1 MGRMGSLLCYI
12 LLRTSDKMPSFFC
25 MDFSIFSVG
34 GLAFLFKILYNLKC
48 NTMLRRITMQI
59 FLINAIN
66 GGVVHGTENGKK
78 TGCGINLTK
87 PDNIGKFVS
96 GAPMQ
101 DIVDIT
107 CEKCKM
113 VLAKKLI
120 KESNKELARQ
130 LKEEKKMQKHGGMGA
145 APMGPISSAPTPPPA
160 PARTSVAPPPPA
172 PVPPRAPAAPEKEV
186 QPVFTAYEP
195 PVKQKAAPAPEPVQ
209 PAPKAA
215 PVQDDFLSQFA
226 IPSPGAAQEPP
237 KPAFV
242 APEPAPESV
251 QPAPKAAPV
260 QDDFL
265 SQFAIPS
272 PGAAQEPPKPAFVA
286 PEPAPEPIQPAPKA
300 APVQDDFL
308 SQFAIPSPGAAQE
321 PPKPAFV
328 APEPAPEPIQPAPK
342 AAPIEDID
350 SILSQLSAPAAEPKP
365 AAEAPK
371 AAPMEDIDSILSQ
384 LSAPAAEPEPVKPE
398 VIQPEPVHPGS
409 ISITTGASD
418 IVAVTEQQMQS
429 WDDVANS
436 LFSNSQPS
444 KGYTA
449 SFDEE
454 PAPIPV
460 EPVAV
465 APSPAPVPVQPV
477 MPESAP
483 IPGEPVAVAPSPAP
497 VQVQPVMPE
506 SAPIPVEPVAVTPS
520 PAPVPVQPVMPEPT
534 PIPVEPVAVAPSPA
548 PVPVQPVMPEPASIP
563 VEPVA
568 VAPSPAPVPVQPV
581 MPKPAPEEAIA
592 PPPAQVVDNIDDV
605 LASMQQKFAATA
617 PVQADA
623 PTPAQPTAPVKPNP
637 IFVGYSAQGQP
648 VYQEF
653 DNYGQPIPI
662 TQPVYS
668 LPPVQQTP
676 HSSYGTNGGNVFQQA
691 ISNQNANKRSVF
703 DMENGNATPPV
714 ISSVEDML
722 SAMGETVTKK
732 KQDDDKVA
740 INFVEY
746 KAPPKQKPAPKATPK
761 LAEPPKPTAPMTK
774 AEAKRQKKLDKI
786 NAEFEKQL
794 KARGFDTTEGNRMK
808 RG

>member
-1 MGRMGSLLCYI
+1 
-12 LLRTSDKMPSFFC
+12 
-25 MDFSIFSVG
+25 
-34 GLAFLFKILYNLKC
+34 
-48 NTMLRRITMQI
+48 MQI

-120 KESNKELARQ
+120 KESNKEFERQ

-160 PARTSVAPPPPA
+160 PARTSVASPPPA

-186 QPVFTAYEP
+186 QPVFTAYKP

-242 APEPAPESV
+242 APEPAPEPV

-272 PGAAQEPPKPAFVA
+272 PGAAAGASK
-286 PEPAPEPIQPAPKA
+286 PEPT
-300 APVQDDFL
+300 
-308 SQFAIPSPGAAQE
+308 
-321 PPKPAFV
+321 
-328 APEPAPEPIQPAPK
+328 
-342 AAPIEDID
+342 
-350 SILSQLSAPAAEPKP
+350 
-365 AAEAPK
+365 AEAPK

-384 LSAPAAEPEPVKPE
+384 LSAPAAEPEPAAEAPKAAPMEDIDSILSQLSASAAEPEPIKPE
-398 VIQPEPVHPGS
+398 VIQPEPVHPGSKPGS

-436 LFSNSQPS
+436 LFSNSQLS

-454 PAPIPV
+454 SAPIPV
-460 EPVAV
+460 EPVTV

-483 IPGEPVAVAPSPAP
+483 IPVEPVAVAP
-497 VQVQPVMPE
+497 
-506 SAPIPVEPVAVTPS
+506 T
-520 PAPVPVQPVMPEPT
+520 PAPVPVQPVMPE
-534 PIPVEPVAVAPSPA
+534 
-548 PVPVQPVMPEPASIP
+548 
-563 VEPVA
+563 
-568 VAPSPAPVPVQPV
+568 
-581 MPKPAPEEAIA
+581 PAPEEAIA

-676 HSSYGTNGGNVFQQA
+676 PPSYGANGGNVFQQA
-691 ISNQNANKRSVF
+691 ISNQNANKRSAF

-761 LAEPPKPTAPMTK
+761 PAELPKPAAPMTK

>member
-1 MGRMGSLLCYI
+1 
-12 LLRTSDKMPSFFC
+12 
-25 MDFSIFSVG
+25 
-34 GLAFLFKILYNLKC
+34 
-48 NTMLRRITMQI
+48 MQI
-59 FLINAIN
+59 FLINAVN

-195 PVKQKAAPAPEPVQ
+195 PVKQKAAPAPEPV
-209 PAPKAA
+209 
-215 PVQDDFLSQFA
+215 
-226 IPSPGAAQEPP
+226 
-237 KPAFV
+237 
-242 APEPAPESV
+242 
-251 QPAPKAAPV
+251 
-260 QDDFL
+260 
-265 SQFAIPS
+265 
-272 PGAAQEPPKPAFVA
+272 
-286 PEPAPEPIQPAPKA
+286 QPAPKA

-483 IPGEPVAVAPSPAP
+483 IPVEPVAVAPSPAP
-497 VQVQPVMPE
+497 VPVQPVMPE

-761 LAEPPKPTAPMTK
+761 PAEPPKPTAPMTK

>member
-1 MGRMGSLLCYI
+1 
-12 LLRTSDKMPSFFC
+12 
-25 MDFSIFSVG
+25 
-34 GLAFLFKILYNLKC
+34 
-48 NTMLRRITMQI
+48 MQI

-120 KESNKELARQ
+120 KESNKEFERQ

-160 PARTSVAPPPPA
+160 PARTSVASPPPA

-186 QPVFTAYEP
+186 QPVFTAYKP

-226 IPSPGAAQEPP
+226 IPSPGAAAGAS
-237 KPAFV
+237 K
-242 APEPAPESV
+242 PEPT
-251 QPAPKAAPV
+251 
-260 QDDFL
+260 
-265 SQFAIPS
+265 
-272 PGAAQEPPKPAFVA
+272 
-286 PEPAPEPIQPAPKA
+286 
-300 APVQDDFL
+300 
-308 SQFAIPSPGAAQE
+308 
-321 PPKPAFV
+321 
-328 APEPAPEPIQPAPK
+328 
-342 AAPIEDID
+342 
-350 SILSQLSAPAAEPKP
+350 
-365 AAEAPK
+365 AEAPK

-384 LSAPAAEPEPVKPE
+384 LSASAAEPEPIKPE
-398 VIQPEPVHPGS
+398 VIQPEPVHPGSKPGS

-436 LFSNSQPS
+436 LFSNSQLS

-454 PAPIPV
+454 SAPIPV
-460 EPVAV
+460 EPVTV

-483 IPGEPVAVAPSPAP
+483 IPVEPVAVAP
-497 VQVQPVMPE
+497 
-506 SAPIPVEPVAVTPS
+506 T
-520 PAPVPVQPVMPEPT
+520 PAPVPVQPVMPE
-534 PIPVEPVAVAPSPA
+534 
-548 PVPVQPVMPEPASIP
+548 
-563 VEPVA
+563 
-568 VAPSPAPVPVQPV
+568 
-581 MPKPAPEEAIA
+581 PAPEEAIA

-676 HSSYGTNGGNVFQQA
+676 PPSYGANGGNVFQQA
-691 ISNQNANKRSVF
+691 ISNQNANKRSAF

-761 LAEPPKPTAPMTK
+761 PAEPPKPAAPMTK

>member
-78 TGCGINLTK
+78 TGCGINLTN

-195 PVKQKAAPAPEPVQ
+195 PVKQKAAPAPE
-209 PAPKAA
+209 
-215 PVQDDFLSQFA
+215 
-226 IPSPGAAQEPP
+226 
-237 KPAFV
+237 
-242 APEPAPESV
+242 SV
-251 QPAPKAAPV
+251 
-260 QDDFL
+260 
-265 SQFAIPS
+265 
-272 PGAAQEPPKPAFVA
+272 
-286 PEPAPEPIQPAPKA
+286 QPAPKA

-483 IPGEPVAVAPSPAP
+483 IPVEPVAVAPSPAP
-497 VQVQPVMPE
+497 VPVQPVMPE

>member
-242 APEPAPESV
+242 APEPAPE
-251 QPAPKAAPV
+251 
-260 QDDFL
+260 
-265 SQFAIPS
+265 
-272 PGAAQEPPKPAFVA
+272 
-286 PEPAPEPIQPAPKA
+286 
-300 APVQDDFL
+300 
-308 SQFAIPSPGAAQE
+308 
-321 PPKPAFV
+321 
-328 APEPAPEPIQPAPK
+328 PIQPAPK

-483 IPGEPVAVAPSPAP
+483 IPVEPVAVAPSPAP
-497 VQVQPVMPE
+497 VPVQPVMPE

-548 PVPVQPVMPEPASIP
+548 PVPVQPVMPE
-563 VEPVA
+563 
-568 VAPSPAPVPVQPV
+568 
-581 MPKPAPEEAIA
+581 PAPEEAIA

>member
-1 MGRMGSLLCYI
+1 
-12 LLRTSDKMPSFFC
+12 
-25 MDFSIFSVG
+25 
-34 GLAFLFKILYNLKC
+34 
-48 NTMLRRITMQI
+48 MQI

-120 KESNKELARQ
+120 KESNKEFERQ
-130 LKEEKKMQKHGGMGA
+130 LKEEKKMQKHGGMRA

-160 PARTSVAPPPPA
+160 PARTSVASPPPA
-172 PVPPRAPAAPEKEV
+172 PVPPKAPAAPEKEV
-186 QPVFTAYEP
+186 QPVFTAYKP

-209 PAPKAA
+209 PAPK
-215 PVQDDFLSQFA
+215 P
-226 IPSPGAAQEPP
+226 
-237 KPAFV
+237 
-242 APEPAPESV
+242 
-251 QPAPKAAPV
+251 AAPV

-286 PEPAPEPIQPAPKA
+286 PEPAPEPVQPAPKA
-300 APVQDDFL
+300 APM
-308 SQFAIPSPGAAQE
+308 
-321 PPKPAFV
+321 
-328 APEPAPEPIQPAPK
+328 
-342 AAPIEDID
+342 EDID
-350 SILSQLSAPAAEPKP
+350 SILSQLSSPAAEPEP

-384 LSAPAAEPEPVKPE
+384 LSAPAAEPEPIKPE

-449 SFDEE
+449 SFGEE
-454 PAPIPV
+454 PAPIPVEPVAVAPSPAPVPVQPIMPESAPIPV

-483 IPGEPVAVAPSPAP
+483 IP
-497 VQVQPVMPE
+497 
-506 SAPIPVEPVAVTPS
+506 
-520 PAPVPVQPVMPEPT
+520 
-534 PIPVEPVAVAPSPA
+534 VEPVAVAPSPA
-548 PVPVQPVMPEPASIP
+548 PVPVQPVMPE
-563 VEPVA
+563 
-568 VAPSPAPVPVQPV
+568 
-581 MPKPAPEEAIA
+581 PAPEEAIA

-676 HSSYGTNGGNVFQQA
+676 PSSYGANGGNVFQQA

-761 LAEPPKPTAPMTK
+761 PAEPPKPAAPMTK

>member
-1 MGRMGSLLCYI
+1 
-12 LLRTSDKMPSFFC
+12 
-25 MDFSIFSVG
+25 
-34 GLAFLFKILYNLKC
+34 
-48 NTMLRRITMQI
+48 MQI

-160 PARTSVAPPPPA
+160 PARTSVASPPPA
-172 PVPPRAPAAPEKEV
+172 PVPPKAPAAPEKEV

-209 PAPKAA
+209 PAPKAT
-215 PVQDDFLSQFA
+215 
-226 IPSPGAAQEPP
+226 
-237 KPAFV
+237 
-242 APEPAPESV
+242 
-251 QPAPKAAPV
+251 PV

-286 PEPAPEPIQPAPKA
+286 PEPAPEPVQPAPKA

-308 SQFAIPSPGAAQE
+308 SQFAIPSPGAAAGAS
-321 PPKPAFV
+321 K
-328 APEPAPEPIQPAPK
+328 PEPTAEAPK
-342 AAPIEDID
+342 AAPMEDID
-350 SILSQLSAPAAEPKP
+350 SILSQLSAPAAEPEP

-384 LSAPAAEPEPVKPE
+384 LSAPAAEPEPIKPE
-398 VIQPEPVHPGS
+398 VIQPEPVHPGSKPGS

-436 LFSNSQPS
+436 LFSNSQLS

-465 APSPAPVPVQPV
+465 APSPAPVPVQPI
-477 MPESAP
+477 MPE
-483 IPGEPVAVAPSPAP
+483 
-497 VQVQPVMPE
+497 
-506 SAPIPVEPVAVTPS
+506 
-520 PAPVPVQPVMPEPT
+520 
-534 PIPVEPVAVAPSPA
+534 
-548 PVPVQPVMPEPASIP
+548 
-563 VEPVA
+563 
-568 VAPSPAPVPVQPV
+568 
-581 MPKPAPEEAIA
+581 PAPEEAIA

-676 HSSYGTNGGNVFQQA
+676 PPSYGANGGNVFQQA
-691 ISNQNANKRSVF
+691 ISNQNANKRSAF

-746 KAPPKQKPAPKATPK
+746 KAPPKQKPASKATPK
-761 LAEPPKPTAPMTK
+761 PAEPPKPAAPMTK

>member
-1 MGRMGSLLCYI
+1 
-12 LLRTSDKMPSFFC
+12 
-25 MDFSIFSVG
+25 
-34 GLAFLFKILYNLKC
+34 
-48 NTMLRRITMQI
+48 MQI

-130 LKEEKKMQKHGGMGA
+130 LKEEKKMQKHGGMGV

-186 QPVFTAYEP
+186 QPVFTAYKP
-195 PVKQKAAPAPEPVQ
+195 PVKQKAAPAPEP
-209 PAPKAA
+209 
-215 PVQDDFLSQFA
+215 
-226 IPSPGAAQEPP
+226 
-237 KPAFV
+237 
-242 APEPAPESV
+242 V

-308 SQFAIPSPGAAQE
+308 SQFAIPSPGAAAE
-321 PPKPAFV
+321 ASK
-328 APEPAPEPIQPAPK
+328 PEPTAEAPK
-342 AAPIEDID
+342 AAPMEDID
-350 SILSQLSAPAAEPKP
+350 SILSQLSSPAAEPEP

-384 LSAPAAEPEPVKPE
+384 LSAPAAEPEPIKPE

-449 SFDEE
+449 SFGEE

-483 IPGEPVAVAPSPAP
+483 IP
-497 VQVQPVMPE
+497 
-506 SAPIPVEPVAVTPS
+506 
-520 PAPVPVQPVMPEPT
+520 
-534 PIPVEPVAVAPSPA
+534 VEPVAVAPSPA
-548 PVPVQPVMPEPASIP
+548 PVPVQPVMPE
-563 VEPVA
+563 
-568 VAPSPAPVPVQPV
+568 
-581 MPKPAPEEAIA
+581 PAPEEAIA

-676 HSSYGTNGGNVFQQA
+676 PSSYGANGGNVFQQA

-722 SAMGETVTKK
+722 SAMGETVTKE

-761 LAEPPKPTAPMTK
+761 PAEPPKPAAPMTK

>member
-59 FLINAIN
+59 FLINAVN

-242 APEPAPESV
+242 APEPAP
-251 QPAPKAAPV
+251 KPV
-260 QDDFL
+260 
-265 SQFAIPS
+265 
-272 PGAAQEPPKPAFVA
+272 
-286 PEPAPEPIQPAPKA
+286 QPAPKA

-483 IPGEPVAVAPSPAP
+483 IPVEPVAVAPSPAP
-497 VQVQPVMPE
+497 VPVQPVMPE

>member
-209 PAPKAA
+209 PAPKA
-215 PVQDDFLSQFA
+215 V
-226 IPSPGAAQEPP
+226 
-237 KPAFV
+237 
-242 APEPAPESV
+242 
-251 QPAPKAAPV
+251 PV

-286 PEPAPEPIQPAPKA
+286 PEPAPEPVQPAPKA

-483 IPGEPVAVAPSPAP
+483 IPVEPVAVAPSPAP
-497 VQVQPVMPE
+497 VPVQPVMPE

>member
-1 MGRMGSLLCYI
+1 
-12 LLRTSDKMPSFFC
+12 
-25 MDFSIFSVG
+25 
-34 GLAFLFKILYNLKC
+34 
-48 NTMLRRITMQI
+48 MQI

-130 LKEEKKMQKHGGMGA
+130 LKEEKKMQKHGGMGV

-172 PVPPRAPAAPEKEV
+172 PVPPRAPAAPKKEV

-215 PVQDDFLSQFA
+215 PM
-226 IPSPGAAQEPP
+226 
-237 KPAFV
+237 
-242 APEPAPESV
+242 
-251 QPAPKAAPV
+251 
-260 QDDFL
+260 
-265 SQFAIPS
+265 
-272 PGAAQEPPKPAFVA
+272 
-286 PEPAPEPIQPAPKA
+286 
-300 APVQDDFL
+300 
-308 SQFAIPSPGAAQE
+308 
-321 PPKPAFV
+321 
-328 APEPAPEPIQPAPK
+328 
-342 AAPIEDID
+342 EDID
-350 SILSQLSAPAAEPKP
+350 SILSQLSAPAAEPEP

-384 LSAPAAEPEPVKPE
+384 LSAPAAEPEPIKPE

-477 MPESAP
+477 MPE
-483 IPGEPVAVAPSPAP
+483 
-497 VQVQPVMPE
+497 
-506 SAPIPVEPVAVTPS
+506 
-520 PAPVPVQPVMPEPT
+520 PT
-534 PIPVEPVAVAPSPA
+534 PIPVEPVAVT
-548 PVPVQPVMPEPASIP
+548 
-563 VEPVA
+563 
-568 VAPSPAPVPVQPV
+568 PSPAPVPVQPV

-676 HSSYGTNGGNVFQQA
+676 PPSYGANGGNVFQQA

-746 KAPPKQKPAPKATPK
+746 KAPPKLKPAPKATPK
-761 LAEPPKPTAPMTK
+761 PTEPPKPAAPMTK

>member
-1 MGRMGSLLCYI
+1 
-12 LLRTSDKMPSFFC
+12 
-25 MDFSIFSVG
+25 
-34 GLAFLFKILYNLKC
+34 
-48 NTMLRRITMQI
+48 MQI

-130 LKEEKKMQKHGGMGA
+130 LKEEKKMQKHGGMGV

-186 QPVFTAYEP
+186 QPVFTAYKP

-242 APEPAPESV
+242 APEPAPEPV
-251 QPAPKAAPV
+251 QPAPKAAPM
-260 QDDFL
+260 
-265 SQFAIPS
+265 
-272 PGAAQEPPKPAFVA
+272 
-286 PEPAPEPIQPAPKA
+286 
-300 APVQDDFL
+300 
-308 SQFAIPSPGAAQE
+308 
-321 PPKPAFV
+321 
-328 APEPAPEPIQPAPK
+328 
-342 AAPIEDID
+342 EDID
-350 SILSQLSAPAAEPKP
+350 SILSQLSSPAAEPEP

-384 LSAPAAEPEPVKPE
+384 LSAPAAEPEPIKPE

-449 SFDEE
+449 SFGEE

-483 IPGEPVAVAPSPAP
+483 IPVEPVAVA
-497 VQVQPVMPE
+497 
-506 SAPIPVEPVAVTPS
+506 PS
-520 PAPVPVQPVMPEPT
+520 PAPVPVQPVMPESA

-548 PVPVQPVMPEPASIP
+548 PVPVQPVMPESAPIP

-581 MPKPAPEEAIA
+581 MPEPAPEEAIA

-676 HSSYGTNGGNVFQQA
+676 PSSYGANGGNVFQQA

-761 LAEPPKPTAPMTK
+761 PAEPPKPAAPMTK

-808 RG
+808 RV

>member
-1 MGRMGSLLCYI
+1 
-12 LLRTSDKMPSFFC
+12 
-25 MDFSIFSVG
+25 
-34 GLAFLFKILYNLKC
+34 
-48 NTMLRRITMQI
+48 MQI

-130 LKEEKKMQKHGGMGA
+130 LKEEKKMQKHGGMGV

-160 PARTSVAPPPPA
+160 PARTSVASPPPA

-209 PAPKAA
+209 PAPKPAA

-226 IPSPGAAQEPP
+226 IPSPGAAAGAS
-237 KPAFV
+237 K
-242 APEPAPESV
+242 PEPTAE
-251 QPAPKAAPV
+251 APKAAPM
-260 QDDFL
+260 
-265 SQFAIPS
+265 
-272 PGAAQEPPKPAFVA
+272 
-286 PEPAPEPIQPAPKA
+286 
-300 APVQDDFL
+300 
-308 SQFAIPSPGAAQE
+308 
-321 PPKPAFV
+321 
-328 APEPAPEPIQPAPK
+328 
-342 AAPIEDID
+342 EDID
-350 SILSQLSAPAAEPKP
+350 SILSQLSAPAAEPEP

-384 LSAPAAEPEPVKPE
+384 LSAPAAEPEPIKPE
-398 VIQPEPVHPGS
+398 VIQPEPVHPGSKPGS

-436 LFSNSQPS
+436 LFSNSQLS

-465 APSPAPVPVQPV
+465 APSPA
-477 MPESAP
+477 S
-483 IPGEPVAVAPSPAP
+483 
-497 VQVQPVMPE
+497 
-506 SAPIPVEPVAVTPS
+506 
-520 PAPVPVQPVMPEPT
+520 VPVQPVMPEPA
-534 PIPVEPVAVAPSPA
+534 PIPVKPVAVAPSPA
-548 PVPVQPVMPEPASIP
+548 PVPVQPVMPEPAPIPVEPVTVAPSPAPVPVQPVMPEPAPIP

-568 VAPSPAPVPVQPV
+568 VAPSPAPVLVQPV
-581 MPKPAPEEAIA
+581 MPEPAPEEAIA

-676 HSSYGTNGGNVFQQA
+676 PPSYGANGGNVFQQA
-691 ISNQNANKRSVF
+691 ISNQNANKRSAF

-746 KAPPKQKPAPKATPK
+746 KAPPKQKPASKATPK
-761 LAEPPKPTAPMTK
+761 PAEPPKPAAPMTK

>member
-1 MGRMGSLLCYI
+1 
-12 LLRTSDKMPSFFC
+12 
-25 MDFSIFSVG
+25 
-34 GLAFLFKILYNLKC
+34 
-48 NTMLRRITMQI
+48 MQI

-120 KESNKELARQ
+120 KENNKELARQ
-130 LKEEKKMQKHGGMGA
+130 LKEEKKMQKHGGMGV

-186 QPVFTAYEP
+186 QPVFTAYKP

-209 PAPKAA
+209 PAPKPAA

-226 IPSPGAAQEPP
+226 IPSPGAAAEAS
-237 KPAFV
+237 K
-242 APEPAPESV
+242 PEPTAE
-251 QPAPKAAPV
+251 APKAAPM
-260 QDDFL
+260 
-265 SQFAIPS
+265 
-272 PGAAQEPPKPAFVA
+272 
-286 PEPAPEPIQPAPKA
+286 
-300 APVQDDFL
+300 
-308 SQFAIPSPGAAQE
+308 
-321 PPKPAFV
+321 
-328 APEPAPEPIQPAPK
+328 
-342 AAPIEDID
+342 EDID
-350 SILSQLSAPAAEPKP
+350 SILSQLSSPAAEPEP
-365 AAEAPK
+365 TAEAPK

-384 LSAPAAEPEPVKPE
+384 LSAPAAEPEPIKPE

-449 SFDEE
+449 SFGEE

-483 IPGEPVAVAPSPAP
+483 IP
-497 VQVQPVMPE
+497 
-506 SAPIPVEPVAVTPS
+506 
-520 PAPVPVQPVMPEPT
+520 
-534 PIPVEPVAVAPSPA
+534 VEPVAVAPSPA
-548 PVPVQPVMPEPASIP
+548 PVPVQPVMPE
-563 VEPVA
+563 
-568 VAPSPAPVPVQPV
+568 
-581 MPKPAPEEAIA
+581 PAPEEAIA

-676 HSSYGTNGGNVFQQA
+676 PSSYGANGGNVFQQA

-761 LAEPPKPTAPMTK
+761 PAEPPKPAAPMTK

>member
-1 MGRMGSLLCYI
+1 
-12 LLRTSDKMPSFFC
+12 
-25 MDFSIFSVG
+25 
-34 GLAFLFKILYNLKC
+34 
-48 NTMLRRITMQI
+48 MQI

-120 KESNKELARQ
+120 KESNKEFERQ

-160 PARTSVAPPPPA
+160 PARTSVASPPPA

-186 QPVFTAYEP
+186 QPVFTAYKP

-242 APEPAPESV
+242 TPEPAPEPV

-272 PGAAQEPPKPAFVA
+272 PGAAAGASK
-286 PEPAPEPIQPAPKA
+286 PEPT
-300 APVQDDFL
+300 
-308 SQFAIPSPGAAQE
+308 
-321 PPKPAFV
+321 
-328 APEPAPEPIQPAPK
+328 
-342 AAPIEDID
+342 
-350 SILSQLSAPAAEPKP
+350 
-365 AAEAPK
+365 AEAPK

-384 LSAPAAEPEPVKPE
+384 LSAPAAEPEPAAEAPKAAPMEDIDSILSQLSASAAEPEPIKPE
-398 VIQPEPVHPGS
+398 VIQPEPVHPGSKPGS

-436 LFSNSQPS
+436 LFSNSQLS

-454 PAPIPV
+454 
-460 EPVAV
+460 
-465 APSPAPVPVQPV
+465 
-477 MPESAP
+477 
-483 IPGEPVAVAPSPAP
+483 
-497 VQVQPVMPE
+497 
-506 SAPIPVEPVAVTPS
+506 SAPIPVEPVT
-520 PAPVPVQPVMPEPT
+520 
-534 PIPVEPVAVAPSPA
+534 VAPSPA
-548 PVPVQPVMPEPASIP
+548 PVPVQPVMPEPAPIP

-568 VAPSPAPVPVQPV
+568 VAPTPAPVPVQPV
-581 MPKPAPEEAIA
+581 MPEPAPEEAIA

-676 HSSYGTNGGNVFQQA
+676 PPSYGANGGNVFQQA
-691 ISNQNANKRSVF
+691 ISNQNANKRSAF

-761 LAEPPKPTAPMTK
+761 PAEPPKPAAPMTK

>member
-1 MGRMGSLLCYI
+1 
-12 LLRTSDKMPSFFC
+12 
-25 MDFSIFSVG
+25 
-34 GLAFLFKILYNLKC
+34 
-48 NTMLRRITMQI
+48 MQI

-120 KESNKELARQ
+120 KESNKEFARQ

-186 QPVFTAYEP
+186 QPVFTAYKP

-242 APEPAPESV
+242 APEPAPEPI
-251 QPAPKAAPV
+251 QPAPV

-272 PGAAQEPPKPAFVA
+272 PGAAAGASK
-286 PEPAPEPIQPAPKA
+286 PEPTAEAPKA
-300 APVQDDFL
+300 APM
-308 SQFAIPSPGAAQE
+308 
-321 PPKPAFV
+321 
-328 APEPAPEPIQPAPK
+328 
-342 AAPIEDID
+342 EDID
-350 SILSQLSAPAAEPKP
+350 SILSQLSSPAAEPEP

-384 LSAPAAEPEPVKPE
+384 LSAPAAEPEPIKPE

-449 SFDEE
+449 SFGEE

-483 IPGEPVAVAPSPAP
+483 IPVEPVAVA
-497 VQVQPVMPE
+497 
-506 SAPIPVEPVAVTPS
+506 PS
-520 PAPVPVQPVMPEPT
+520 PAPVPVQPVMPESA

-548 PVPVQPVMPEPASIP
+548 PVPVQPVMPEPA
-563 VEPVA
+563 
-568 VAPSPAPVPVQPV
+568 
-581 MPKPAPEEAIA
+581 PEEAIA
-592 PPPAQVVDNIDDV
+592 PPPAQVVNNIDDV

-676 HSSYGTNGGNVFQQA
+676 PPSYGANGGNVFQQA
-691 ISNQNANKRSVF
+691 ISNQNANKRSAF

-714 ISSVEDML
+714 ISNVEDML

-761 LAEPPKPTAPMTK
+761 PAEPPKPAAPMTK

>member
-1 MGRMGSLLCYI
+1 
-12 LLRTSDKMPSFFC
+12 
-25 MDFSIFSVG
+25 
-34 GLAFLFKILYNLKC
+34 
-48 NTMLRRITMQI
+48 MQI

-120 KESNKELARQ
+120 KESNKEFARQ

-186 QPVFTAYEP
+186 QPVFTAYKP
-195 PVKQKAAPAPEPVQ
+195 PVKQKAAPAPEP
-209 PAPKAA
+209 
-215 PVQDDFLSQFA
+215 
-226 IPSPGAAQEPP
+226 
-237 KPAFV
+237 
-242 APEPAPESV
+242 V

-308 SQFAIPSPGAAQE
+308 SQFAIPSPGAAAGASKPE
-321 PPKPAFV
+321 PTAEAPKAAPMEDIDSILSQLSSPA
-328 APEPAPEPIQPAPK
+328 AEPEPAAEAPK

-350 SILSQLSAPAAEPKP
+350 SILSQLSAPT
-365 AAEAPK
+365 
-371 AAPMEDIDSILSQ
+371 
-384 LSAPAAEPEPVKPE
+384 AEPEPIKPE

-449 SFDEE
+449 SFGEE
-454 PAPIPV
+454 PAPISV

-483 IPGEPVAVAPSPAP
+483 IP
-497 VQVQPVMPE
+497 
-506 SAPIPVEPVAVTPS
+506 
-520 PAPVPVQPVMPEPT
+520 
-534 PIPVEPVAVAPSPA
+534 VEPVAVAPSPA
-548 PVPVQPVMPEPASIP
+548 PVPVQPVMPE
-563 VEPVA
+563 
-568 VAPSPAPVPVQPV
+568 
-581 MPKPAPEEAIA
+581 PAPEEAIA

-676 HSSYGTNGGNVFQQA
+676 PSSYGANGGNVFQQA

-761 LAEPPKPTAPMTK
+761 PAEPPKPAAPMTK

>member
-1 MGRMGSLLCYI
+1 
-12 LLRTSDKMPSFFC
+12 
-25 MDFSIFSVG
+25 
-34 GLAFLFKILYNLKC
+34 
-48 NTMLRRITMQI
+48 MQI

-120 KESNKELARQ
+120 KESNKEFERQ

-160 PARTSVAPPPPA
+160 PARTSVASPPPA

-186 QPVFTAYEP
+186 QPVFTAYKP

-242 APEPAPESV
+242 APEPAPEPV

-272 PGAAQEPPKPAFVA
+272 PGAAAGASK
-286 PEPAPEPIQPAPKA
+286 PEPT
-300 APVQDDFL
+300 
-308 SQFAIPSPGAAQE
+308 
-321 PPKPAFV
+321 
-328 APEPAPEPIQPAPK
+328 
-342 AAPIEDID
+342 
-350 SILSQLSAPAAEPKP
+350 
-365 AAEAPK
+365 AEAPK

-384 LSAPAAEPEPVKPE
+384 LSAPAAEPEPAAEAPKAAPMEDIDSILSQLSASAAEPEPIKPE
-398 VIQPEPVHPGS
+398 VIQPEPVHPGSKPGS

-436 LFSNSQPS
+436 LFSNSQLS

-454 PAPIPV
+454 SAPIPV
-460 EPVAV
+460 EPVTV

-483 IPGEPVAVAPSPAP
+483 IPVEPVAVAP
-497 VQVQPVMPE
+497 
-506 SAPIPVEPVAVTPS
+506 T
-520 PAPVPVQPVMPEPT
+520 PAPVPVQPVMPE
-534 PIPVEPVAVAPSPA
+534 
-548 PVPVQPVMPEPASIP
+548 
-563 VEPVA
+563 
-568 VAPSPAPVPVQPV
+568 
-581 MPKPAPEEAIA
+581 PAPEEAIA

-676 HSSYGTNGGNVFQQA
+676 PPSYGANGGNVFQQA
-691 ISNQNANKRSVF
+691 ISNQNANKRSAF

-761 LAEPPKPTAPMTK
+761 PAEPPKPAAPMTK

>member
-1 MGRMGSLLCYI
+1 
-12 LLRTSDKMPSFFC
+12 
-25 MDFSIFSVG
+25 
-34 GLAFLFKILYNLKC
+34 
-48 NTMLRRITMQI
+48 MQI

-120 KESNKELARQ
+120 KESNKEFERQ

-160 PARTSVAPPPPA
+160 PARTSVASPPPA

-186 QPVFTAYEP
+186 QPVFTAYKP

-226 IPSPGAAQEPP
+226 IPSPGAAAGAS
-237 KPAFV
+237 K
-242 APEPAPESV
+242 PEPT
-251 QPAPKAAPV
+251 
-260 QDDFL
+260 
-265 SQFAIPS
+265 
-272 PGAAQEPPKPAFVA
+272 
-286 PEPAPEPIQPAPKA
+286 
-300 APVQDDFL
+300 
-308 SQFAIPSPGAAQE
+308 
-321 PPKPAFV
+321 
-328 APEPAPEPIQPAPK
+328 
-342 AAPIEDID
+342 
-350 SILSQLSAPAAEPKP
+350 
-365 AAEAPK
+365 AEAPK

-384 LSAPAAEPEPVKPE
+384 LSASAAEPEPIKPE
-398 VIQPEPVHPGS
+398 VIQPEPVHPGSKPGS

-436 LFSNSQPS
+436 LFSNSQLS

-454 PAPIPV
+454 
-460 EPVAV
+460 
-465 APSPAPVPVQPV
+465 
-477 MPESAP
+477 
-483 IPGEPVAVAPSPAP
+483 
-497 VQVQPVMPE
+497 
-506 SAPIPVEPVAVTPS
+506 SAPIPVEPVT
-520 PAPVPVQPVMPEPT
+520 
-534 PIPVEPVAVAPSPA
+534 VAPSPA
-548 PVPVQPVMPEPASIP
+548 PVPVQPVMPEPAPIP

-568 VAPSPAPVPVQPV
+568 VAPTPAPVPVQPV
-581 MPKPAPEEAIA
+581 MPEPAPEEAIA

-676 HSSYGTNGGNVFQQA
+676 PPSYGANGGNVFQQA
-691 ISNQNANKRSVF
+691 ISNQNANKRSAF

-761 LAEPPKPTAPMTK
+761 PAEPPKPAAPMTK

>member
-242 APEPAPESV
+242 APA
-251 QPAPKAAPV
+251 
-260 QDDFL
+260 
-265 SQFAIPS
+265 
-272 PGAAQEPPKPAFVA
+272 
-286 PEPAPEPIQPAPKA
+286 
-300 APVQDDFL
+300 
-308 SQFAIPSPGAAQE
+308 
-321 PPKPAFV
+321 
-328 APEPAPEPIQPAPK
+328 PAPEPIQPAPK

-483 IPGEPVAVAPSPAP
+483 
-497 VQVQPVMPE
+497 
-506 SAPIPVEPVAVTPS
+506 
-520 PAPVPVQPVMPEPT
+520 
-534 PIPVEPVAVAPSPA
+534 
-548 PVPVQPVMPEPASIP
+548 IP

>member
-1 MGRMGSLLCYI
+1 
-12 LLRTSDKMPSFFC
+12 
-25 MDFSIFSVG
+25 
-34 GLAFLFKILYNLKC
+34 
-48 NTMLRRITMQI
+48 MQI

-130 LKEEKKMQKHGGMGA
+130 LKEEKKMQKHGGMGV

-172 PVPPRAPAAPEKEV
+172 PVPPRAPAAPKKEV

-242 APEPAPESV
+242 APEPAPEPV
-251 QPAPKAAPV
+251 QPAPKAAPM
-260 QDDFL
+260 
-265 SQFAIPS
+265 
-272 PGAAQEPPKPAFVA
+272 
-286 PEPAPEPIQPAPKA
+286 
-300 APVQDDFL
+300 
-308 SQFAIPSPGAAQE
+308 
-321 PPKPAFV
+321 
-328 APEPAPEPIQPAPK
+328 
-342 AAPIEDID
+342 EDID
-350 SILSQLSAPAAEPKP
+350 SILSQLSAPAAEPEP

-384 LSAPAAEPEPVKPE
+384 LSAPAAEPEPIKPE

-483 IPGEPVAVAPSPAP
+483 IP
-497 VQVQPVMPE
+497 
-506 SAPIPVEPVAVTPS
+506 
-520 PAPVPVQPVMPEPT
+520 
-534 PIPVEPVAVAPSPA
+534 VEPVAVAPSPA
-548 PVPVQPVMPEPASIP
+548 PVPVQPVMPEPAPIP

-568 VAPSPAPVPVQPV
+568 VTPSPAPVPVQPV

-623 PTPAQPTAPVKPNP
+623 PTPTQPTAPVKPNP

-676 HSSYGTNGGNVFQQA
+676 PSSYGANGGNVFQQA

-761 LAEPPKPTAPMTK
+761 PAEPPKPAAPMTK

>member
-1 MGRMGSLLCYI
+1 
-12 LLRTSDKMPSFFC
+12 
-25 MDFSIFSVG
+25 
-34 GLAFLFKILYNLKC
+34 
-48 NTMLRRITMQI
+48 MQI

-186 QPVFTAYEP
+186 QPVFTAYKP
-195 PVKQKAAPAPEPVQ
+195 PVKQKAAPAPEPVQPAPKPAAPVQDDFLSQFAIPSPGAAQEPPKPAFVAPEPVQ

-242 APEPAPESV
+242 APEPAPEPV
-251 QPAPKAAPV
+251 QPAPKPAAPV

-272 PGAAQEPPKPAFVA
+272 PGAAQEPPK
-286 PEPAPEPIQPAPKA
+286 A
-300 APVQDDFL
+300 APM
-308 SQFAIPSPGAAQE
+308 
-321 PPKPAFV
+321 
-328 APEPAPEPIQPAPK
+328 
-342 AAPIEDID
+342 EDID
-350 SILSQLSAPAAEPKP
+350 SILSQLSAPAAEPEP

-384 LSAPAAEPEPVKPE
+384 LSAPAAEPEPIKPE

-449 SFDEE
+449 SFGEE

-483 IPGEPVAVAPSPAP
+483 IP
-497 VQVQPVMPE
+497 
-506 SAPIPVEPVAVTPS
+506 VEPVAVT
-520 PAPVPVQPVMPEPT
+520 
-534 PIPVEPVAVAPSPA
+534 
-548 PVPVQPVMPEPASIP
+548 
-563 VEPVA
+563 
-568 VAPSPAPVPVQPV
+568 PSPAPVPVQPV

-676 HSSYGTNGGNVFQQA
+676 PSSYGANGGNVFQQA

-761 LAEPPKPTAPMTK
+761 PTEPPKPAAPMTK

>member
-1 MGRMGSLLCYI
+1 
-12 LLRTSDKMPSFFC
+12 
-25 MDFSIFSVG
+25 
-34 GLAFLFKILYNLKC
+34 
-48 NTMLRRITMQI
+48 MQI
-59 FLINAIN
+59 FLINAVN

-195 PVKQKAAPAPEPVQ
+195 PVKQKAAPAPEP
-209 PAPKAA
+209 
-215 PVQDDFLSQFA
+215 
-226 IPSPGAAQEPP
+226 
-237 KPAFV
+237 
-242 APEPAPESV
+242 V

-483 IPGEPVAVAPSPAP
+483 IP
-497 VQVQPVMPE
+497 
-506 SAPIPVEPVAVTPS
+506 
-520 PAPVPVQPVMPEPT
+520 
-534 PIPVEPVAVAPSPA
+534 
-548 PVPVQPVMPEPASIP
+548 

-761 LAEPPKPTAPMTK
+761 PAEPPKPTAPMTK

>member
-1 MGRMGSLLCYI
+1 
-12 LLRTSDKMPSFFC
+12 
-25 MDFSIFSVG
+25 
-34 GLAFLFKILYNLKC
+34 
-48 NTMLRRITMQI
+48 MQI

-120 KESNKELARQ
+120 KESNKEFERQ

-160 PARTSVAPPPPA
+160 PARTSVASPPPA

-186 QPVFTAYEP
+186 QPVFTAYKP

-226 IPSPGAAQEPP
+226 IPSPGAAAGAS
-237 KPAFV
+237 K
-242 APEPAPESV
+242 PEPT
-251 QPAPKAAPV
+251 
-260 QDDFL
+260 
-265 SQFAIPS
+265 
-272 PGAAQEPPKPAFVA
+272 
-286 PEPAPEPIQPAPKA
+286 
-300 APVQDDFL
+300 
-308 SQFAIPSPGAAQE
+308 
-321 PPKPAFV
+321 
-328 APEPAPEPIQPAPK
+328 
-342 AAPIEDID
+342 
-350 SILSQLSAPAAEPKP
+350 
-365 AAEAPK
+365 AEAPK

-384 LSAPAAEPEPVKPE
+384 LSAPAAEPEPAAEAPKAAPMEDIDSILSQLSASAAEPEPIKPE
-398 VIQPEPVHPGS
+398 VIQPEPVHPGSKPGS

-436 LFSNSQPS
+436 LFSNSQLS

-454 PAPIPV
+454 SAPIPV
-460 EPVAV
+460 EPVTV

-483 IPGEPVAVAPSPAP
+483 IPVEPVAVAP
-497 VQVQPVMPE
+497 
-506 SAPIPVEPVAVTPS
+506 T
-520 PAPVPVQPVMPEPT
+520 PAPVPVQPVMPE
-534 PIPVEPVAVAPSPA
+534 
-548 PVPVQPVMPEPASIP
+548 
-563 VEPVA
+563 
-568 VAPSPAPVPVQPV
+568 
-581 MPKPAPEEAIA
+581 PAPEEAIA

-676 HSSYGTNGGNVFQQA
+676 PPSYGANGGNVFQQA
-691 ISNQNANKRSVF
+691 ISNQNANKRSAF

-761 LAEPPKPTAPMTK
+761 PAEPPKPAAPMTK

>member
-1 MGRMGSLLCYI
+1 
-12 LLRTSDKMPSFFC
+12 
-25 MDFSIFSVG
+25 
-34 GLAFLFKILYNLKC
+34 
-48 NTMLRRITMQI
+48 MQI

-130 LKEEKKMQKHGGMGA
+130 LKEEKKMQKHGGMGV

-186 QPVFTAYEP
+186 QPVFTAYKP

-226 IPSPGAAQEPP
+226 IPSPG
-237 KPAFV
+237 V
-242 APEPAPESV
+242 
-251 QPAPKAAPV
+251 
-260 QDDFL
+260 
-265 SQFAIPS
+265 
-272 PGAAQEPPKPAFVA
+272 AQEPPKPAFVA
-286 PEPAPEPIQPAPKA
+286 PEPAPEPVQPAPKA
-300 APVQDDFL
+300 APM
-308 SQFAIPSPGAAQE
+308 
-321 PPKPAFV
+321 
-328 APEPAPEPIQPAPK
+328 
-342 AAPIEDID
+342 EDID
-350 SILSQLSAPAAEPKP
+350 SILSQLSSPAAEPEP

-384 LSAPAAEPEPVKPE
+384 LSAPAAEPEPIKPE

-449 SFDEE
+449 SFGEE

-477 MPESAP
+477 MPE
-483 IPGEPVAVAPSPAP
+483 
-497 VQVQPVMPE
+497 
-506 SAPIPVEPVAVTPS
+506 
-520 PAPVPVQPVMPEPT
+520 
-534 PIPVEPVAVAPSPA
+534 
-548 PVPVQPVMPEPASIP
+548 
-563 VEPVA
+563 
-568 VAPSPAPVPVQPV
+568 
-581 MPKPAPEEAIA
+581 PAPEEAIA

-676 HSSYGTNGGNVFQQA
+676 PSSYGANGGNVFQQA

-761 LAEPPKPTAPMTK
+761 PAEPPKPAAPMTK

>member
-1 MGRMGSLLCYI
+1 MHSMGSLFCYI

-120 KESNKELARQ
+120 KESNKEYERQ
-130 LKEEKKMQKHGGMGA
+130 LKEEKKMQKHGGMGT

-186 QPVFTAYEP
+186 QPVFTAYKP

-215 PVQDDFLSQFA
+215 PM
-226 IPSPGAAQEPP
+226 
-237 KPAFV
+237 
-242 APEPAPESV
+242 
-251 QPAPKAAPV
+251 
-260 QDDFL
+260 
-265 SQFAIPS
+265 
-272 PGAAQEPPKPAFVA
+272 
-286 PEPAPEPIQPAPKA
+286 
-300 APVQDDFL
+300 
-308 SQFAIPSPGAAQE
+308 
-321 PPKPAFV
+321 
-328 APEPAPEPIQPAPK
+328 
-342 AAPIEDID
+342 EDID
-350 SILSQLSAPAAEPKP
+350 SILSQLSSPAAEPEP

-384 LSAPAAEPEPVKPE
+384 LSAPAAEPEPIKPE

-449 SFDEE
+449 SFGEE

-477 MPESAP
+477 MPE
-483 IPGEPVAVAPSPAP
+483 
-497 VQVQPVMPE
+497 
-506 SAPIPVEPVAVTPS
+506 
-520 PAPVPVQPVMPEPT
+520 
-534 PIPVEPVAVAPSPA
+534 
-548 PVPVQPVMPEPASIP
+548 
-563 VEPVA
+563 
-568 VAPSPAPVPVQPV
+568 
-581 MPKPAPEEAIA
+581 PAPEEAIA

-676 HSSYGTNGGNVFQQA
+676 PSSYGANGGNVFQQA

-761 LAEPPKPTAPMTK
+761 PAEPPKPAAPMTK

>member
-1 MGRMGSLLCYI
+1 MHSMGSLFCYI
-12 LLRTSDKMPSFFC
+12 LLQTSDKMPSFFC

-195 PVKQKAAPAPEPVQ
+195 PVKQKAAPAPELVQ

-242 APEPAPESV
+242 APEPAP
-251 QPAPKAAPV
+251 KAAPV

-272 PGAAQEPPKPAFVA
+272 PGATQEPPKPAFVA

-300 APVQDDFL
+300 APM
-308 SQFAIPSPGAAQE
+308 
-321 PPKPAFV
+321 
-328 APEPAPEPIQPAPK
+328 
-342 AAPIEDID
+342 EDID

-365 AAEAPK
+365 
-371 AAPMEDIDSILSQ
+371 I
-384 LSAPAAEPEPVKPE
+384 KPE

-483 IPGEPVAVAPSPAP
+483 IPVEPVAVAPSPAP
-497 VQVQPVMPE
+497 VPVQPVMPE

-548 PVPVQPVMPEPASIP
+548 PVPVQPVMPEPA
-563 VEPVA
+563 
-568 VAPSPAPVPVQPV
+568 
-581 MPKPAPEEAIA
+581 PEEAIA
-592 PPPAQVVDNIDDV
+592 PSPAQVVDNIDDV

>member
-1 MGRMGSLLCYI
+1 
-12 LLRTSDKMPSFFC
+12 
-25 MDFSIFSVG
+25 
-34 GLAFLFKILYNLKC
+34 
-48 NTMLRRITMQI
+48 MQI

-130 LKEEKKMQKHGGMGA
+130 LKEEKKMQKHGGMGV

-242 APEPAPESV
+242 APES
-251 QPAPKAAPV
+251 
-260 QDDFL
+260 
-265 SQFAIPS
+265 
-272 PGAAQEPPKPAFVA
+272 A
-286 PEPAPEPIQPAPKA
+286 PEPVQP
-300 APVQDDFL
+300 
-308 SQFAIPSPGAAQE
+308 
-321 PPKPAFV
+321 
-328 APEPAPEPIQPAPK
+328 
-342 AAPIEDID
+342 
-350 SILSQLSAPAAEPKP
+350 
-365 AAEAPK
+365 APK

-384 LSAPAAEPEPVKPE
+384 LSAPAAEPEPIKPE

-483 IPGEPVAVAPSPAP
+483 ILVEPVAVA
-497 VQVQPVMPE
+497 
-506 SAPIPVEPVAVTPS
+506 PS
-520 PAPVPVQPVMPEPT
+520 PAPVPVQPVMPKSA

-548 PVPVQPVMPEPASIP
+548 PVPVQPVMPEPAPIP

-592 PPPAQVVDNIDDV
+592 SPPAQVVDNIDDV

-623 PTPAQPTAPVKPNP
+623 PTPAQPTPPVKPNP

-676 HSSYGTNGGNVFQQA
+676 PPSYGANGGNVFQQA

-746 KAPPKQKPAPKATPK
+746 KAPPKQKHAPKATPK
-761 LAEPPKPTAPMTK
+761 PAEPPKPVAPMTK

>member
-242 APEPAPESV
+242 APEPAPE
-251 QPAPKAAPV
+251 
-260 QDDFL
+260 
-265 SQFAIPS
+265 
-272 PGAAQEPPKPAFVA
+272 
-286 PEPAPEPIQPAPKA
+286 
-300 APVQDDFL
+300 
-308 SQFAIPSPGAAQE
+308 
-321 PPKPAFV
+321 
-328 APEPAPEPIQPAPK
+328 PIQPAPK

-483 IPGEPVAVAPSPAP
+483 IPVEPVAVAPSPAP
-497 VQVQPVMPE
+497 VPVQPVMPE

-534 PIPVEPVAVAPSPA
+534 P
-548 PVPVQPVMPEPASIP
+548 IP

>member
-1 MGRMGSLLCYI
+1 
-12 LLRTSDKMPSFFC
+12 
-25 MDFSIFSVG
+25 
-34 GLAFLFKILYNLKC
+34 
-48 NTMLRRITMQI
+48 MQI

-160 PARTSVAPPPPA
+160 PARTSVASPPPA

-209 PAPKAA
+209 PAPKPAA

-226 IPSPGAAQEPP
+226 IPSPGAAAGAS
-237 KPAFV
+237 K
-242 APEPAPESV
+242 PEPTAE
-251 QPAPKAAPV
+251 APKAAPM
-260 QDDFL
+260 
-265 SQFAIPS
+265 
-272 PGAAQEPPKPAFVA
+272 
-286 PEPAPEPIQPAPKA
+286 
-300 APVQDDFL
+300 
-308 SQFAIPSPGAAQE
+308 
-321 PPKPAFV
+321 
-328 APEPAPEPIQPAPK
+328 
-342 AAPIEDID
+342 EDID
-350 SILSQLSAPAAEPKP
+350 SILSQLSAPAAEPEP

-384 LSAPAAEPEPVKPE
+384 LSAPAAEPEPIKPE
-398 VIQPEPVHPGS
+398 VIQPEPVHPGSKPGS

-436 LFSNSQPS
+436 LFSNSQLS

-449 SFDEE
+449 SFGEE

-483 IPGEPVAVAPSPAP
+483 IPVEPVAVA
-497 VQVQPVMPE
+497 
-506 SAPIPVEPVAVTPS
+506 PS
-520 PAPVPVQPVMPEPT
+520 PAPVPVQPVMPESA

-548 PVPVQPVMPEPASIP
+548 PVPVQPVMPESAPIP

-581 MPKPAPEEAIA
+581 MPEPAPEEAIA

-676 HSSYGTNGGNVFQQA
+676 PSSYGANGGNVFQQA

-761 LAEPPKPTAPMTK
+761 PAEPPKPAAPMTK

>member
-130 LKEEKKMQKHGGMGA
+130 LKEEKKMQKHGGMGV

-242 APEPAPESV
+242 APA
-251 QPAPKAAPV
+251 
-260 QDDFL
+260 
-265 SQFAIPS
+265 
-272 PGAAQEPPKPAFVA
+272 
-286 PEPAPEPIQPAPKA
+286 
-300 APVQDDFL
+300 
-308 SQFAIPSPGAAQE
+308 
-321 PPKPAFV
+321 
-328 APEPAPEPIQPAPK
+328 PAPEPIQPAPK

-483 IPGEPVAVAPSPAP
+483 
-497 VQVQPVMPE
+497 
-506 SAPIPVEPVAVTPS
+506 
-520 PAPVPVQPVMPEPT
+520 
-534 PIPVEPVAVAPSPA
+534 
-548 PVPVQPVMPEPASIP
+548 IP

>member
-1 MGRMGSLLCYI
+1 
-12 LLRTSDKMPSFFC
+12 
-25 MDFSIFSVG
+25 
-34 GLAFLFKILYNLKC
+34 
-48 NTMLRRITMQI
+48 MQI

-130 LKEEKKMQKHGGMGA
+130 LKEEKKMQKHGGMGV

-186 QPVFTAYEP
+186 QPVFTAYKP
-195 PVKQKAAPAPEPVQ
+195 PVKQKAAPAPEPVQPAPKAAPVQDDFLSQFAIPSPGVAQEPPKPAFVAPEPAPEPVQ

-242 APEPAPESV
+242 APEPAPEPV
-251 QPAPKAAPV
+251 QPAPKAAPM
-260 QDDFL
+260 
-265 SQFAIPS
+265 
-272 PGAAQEPPKPAFVA
+272 
-286 PEPAPEPIQPAPKA
+286 
-300 APVQDDFL
+300 
-308 SQFAIPSPGAAQE
+308 
-321 PPKPAFV
+321 
-328 APEPAPEPIQPAPK
+328 
-342 AAPIEDID
+342 EDID
-350 SILSQLSAPAAEPKP
+350 SILSQLSSPAAEPEP

-384 LSAPAAEPEPVKPE
+384 LSAPAAEPEPIKPE

-449 SFDEE
+449 SFGEE

-477 MPESAP
+477 MPE
-483 IPGEPVAVAPSPAP
+483 
-497 VQVQPVMPE
+497 
-506 SAPIPVEPVAVTPS
+506 
-520 PAPVPVQPVMPEPT
+520 
-534 PIPVEPVAVAPSPA
+534 
-548 PVPVQPVMPEPASIP
+548 
-563 VEPVA
+563 
-568 VAPSPAPVPVQPV
+568 
-581 MPKPAPEEAIA
+581 PAPEEAIA

-676 HSSYGTNGGNVFQQA
+676 PSSYGANGGNVFQQA

-761 LAEPPKPTAPMTK
+761 PAEPPKPAAPMTK

>member
-242 APEPAPESV
+242 APEPAPEPV

-286 PEPAPEPIQPAPKA
+286 PA
-300 APVQDDFL
+300 
-308 SQFAIPSPGAAQE
+308 
-321 PPKPAFV
+321 
-328 APEPAPEPIQPAPK
+328 PAPEPIQPAPK

-483 IPGEPVAVAPSPAP
+483 
-497 VQVQPVMPE
+497 
-506 SAPIPVEPVAVTPS
+506 
-520 PAPVPVQPVMPEPT
+520 
-534 PIPVEPVAVAPSPA
+534 
-548 PVPVQPVMPEPASIP
+548 IP

>member
-59 FLINAIN
+59 FLINAVN

-242 APEPAPESV
+242 APEPAPKPV

-272 PGAAQEPPKPAFVA
+272 PGAAQEPPKAAFVA

-483 IPGEPVAVAPSPAP
+483 IPVEPVAVAPSPAP
-497 VQVQPVMPE
+497 VPVQPVMPE

>member
-1 MGRMGSLLCYI
+1 
-12 LLRTSDKMPSFFC
+12 
-25 MDFSIFSVG
+25 
-34 GLAFLFKILYNLKC
+34 
-48 NTMLRRITMQI
+48 MQI

-130 LKEEKKMQKHGGMGA
+130 LKEEKKMQKHGGMGV

-186 QPVFTAYEP
+186 QPVFTAYKP

-242 APEPAPESV
+242 APEPAPEPV

-272 PGAAQEPPKPAFVA
+272 PGAAAEASK
-286 PEPAPEPIQPAPKA
+286 PEPTAEAPKA
-300 APVQDDFL
+300 APM
-308 SQFAIPSPGAAQE
+308 
-321 PPKPAFV
+321 
-328 APEPAPEPIQPAPK
+328 
-342 AAPIEDID
+342 EDID
-350 SILSQLSAPAAEPKP
+350 SILSQLSSPAAEPEP

-384 LSAPAAEPEPVKPE
+384 LSAPAAEPEPIKPE

-449 SFDEE
+449 SFGEE

-483 IPGEPVAVAPSPAP
+483 IP
-497 VQVQPVMPE
+497 
-506 SAPIPVEPVAVTPS
+506 
-520 PAPVPVQPVMPEPT
+520 
-534 PIPVEPVAVAPSPA
+534 VEPVAVAPSPA
-548 PVPVQPVMPEPASIP
+548 PVPVQPVMPE
-563 VEPVA
+563 
-568 VAPSPAPVPVQPV
+568 
-581 MPKPAPEEAIA
+581 PAPEEAIA

-676 HSSYGTNGGNVFQQA
+676 PSSYGANGGNVFQQA

-722 SAMGETVTKK
+722 SAMGETVTKE

-761 LAEPPKPTAPMTK
+761 PAEPPKPAAPMTK

>member
-1 MGRMGSLLCYI
+1 MGRMGPLLCYI

-242 APEPAPESV
+242 APEPAPE
-251 QPAPKAAPV
+251 PV
-260 QDDFL
+260 
-265 SQFAIPS
+265 
-272 PGAAQEPPKPAFVA
+272 
-286 PEPAPEPIQPAPKA
+286 QPAPKA

-371 AAPMEDIDSILSQ
+371 AAPIEDIDSILSQ

-449 SFDEE
+449 SFDED
-454 PAPIPV
+454 PAP
-460 EPVAV
+460 
-465 APSPAPVPVQPV
+465 
-477 MPESAP
+477 
-483 IPGEPVAVAPSPAP
+483 
-497 VQVQPVMPE
+497 
-506 SAPIPVEPVAVTPS
+506 
-520 PAPVPVQPVMPEPT
+520 
-534 PIPVEPVAVAPSPA
+534 
-548 PVPVQPVMPEPASIP
+548 IP

>member
-1 MGRMGSLLCYI
+1 
-12 LLRTSDKMPSFFC
+12 
-25 MDFSIFSVG
+25 
-34 GLAFLFKILYNLKC
+34 
-48 NTMLRRITMQI
+48 MQI

-120 KESNKELARQ
+120 KESNKEFERQ
-130 LKEEKKMQKHGGMGA
+130 LKEEKKMRKHGGMGA

-160 PARTSVAPPPPA
+160 PARTSVASPPPA

-186 QPVFTAYEP
+186 QPVFTAYKP

-226 IPSPGAAQEPP
+226 IPSPGAAQELP

-242 APEPAPESV
+242 APEPAPEPV

-272 PGAAQEPPKPAFVA
+272 PGAAAGASK
-286 PEPAPEPIQPAPKA
+286 PEPT
-300 APVQDDFL
+300 
-308 SQFAIPSPGAAQE
+308 
-321 PPKPAFV
+321 
-328 APEPAPEPIQPAPK
+328 
-342 AAPIEDID
+342 
-350 SILSQLSAPAAEPKP
+350 
-365 AAEAPK
+365 AEAPK

-384 LSAPAAEPEPVKPE
+384 LSASAAEPEPIKPE
-398 VIQPEPVHPGS
+398 VIQPEPVHPGSKPGS

-436 LFSNSQPS
+436 LFSNSQLS

-449 SFDEE
+449 SFDEESAPIPVEPVAVAPSPAPVPVQPVMPE

-483 IPGEPVAVAPSPAP
+483 IPVEPVAVAP
-497 VQVQPVMPE
+497 
-506 SAPIPVEPVAVTPS
+506 T
-520 PAPVPVQPVMPEPT
+520 PAPVPVQPVMPE
-534 PIPVEPVAVAPSPA
+534 
-548 PVPVQPVMPEPASIP
+548 
-563 VEPVA
+563 
-568 VAPSPAPVPVQPV
+568 
-581 MPKPAPEEAIA
+581 PAPEEAIA

-676 HSSYGTNGGNVFQQA
+676 PPSYGANGGNVFQQA
-691 ISNQNANKRSVF
+691 ISNQNANKRSAF

-761 LAEPPKPTAPMTK
+761 PAEPPKPAAPMTK

>member
-242 APEPAPESV
+242 APA
-251 QPAPKAAPV
+251 
-260 QDDFL
+260 
-265 SQFAIPS
+265 
-272 PGAAQEPPKPAFVA
+272 
-286 PEPAPEPIQPAPKA
+286 
-300 APVQDDFL
+300 
-308 SQFAIPSPGAAQE
+308 
-321 PPKPAFV
+321 
-328 APEPAPEPIQPAPK
+328 PAPEPIQPAPK
-342 AAPIEDID
+342 AAPI
-350 SILSQLSAPAAEPKP
+350 
-365 AAEAPK
+365 
-371 AAPMEDIDSILSQ
+371 EDIDSILSQ

-483 IPGEPVAVAPSPAP
+483 
-497 VQVQPVMPE
+497 
-506 SAPIPVEPVAVTPS
+506 
-520 PAPVPVQPVMPEPT
+520 
-534 PIPVEPVAVAPSPA
+534 
-548 PVPVQPVMPEPASIP
+548 IP

-794 KARGFDTTEGNRMK
+794 KARSFDTTEGNRMK

>member
-1 MGRMGSLLCYI
+1 MEDIDSI
-12 LLRTSDKMPSFFC
+12 LS
-25 MDFSIFSVG
+25 
-34 GLAFLFKILYNLKC
+34 
-48 NTMLRRITMQI
+48 
-59 FLINAIN
+59 
-66 GGVVHGTENGKK
+66 
-78 TGCGINLTK
+78 
-87 PDNIGKFVS
+87 
-96 GAPMQ
+96 
-101 DIVDIT
+101 
-107 CEKCKM
+107 
-113 VLAKKLI
+113 
-120 KESNKELARQ
+120 Q
-130 LKEEKKMQKHGGMGA
+130 L
-145 APMGPISSAPTPPPA
+145 SS
-160 PARTSVAPPPPA
+160 
-172 PVPPRAPAAPEKEV
+172 PAAE
-186 QPVFTAYEP
+186 
-195 PVKQKAAPAPEPVQ
+195 
-209 PAPKAA
+209 
-215 PVQDDFLSQFA
+215 
-226 IPSPGAAQEPP
+226 
-237 KPAFV
+237 
-242 APEPAPESV
+242 PEPAAE
-251 QPAPKAAPV
+251 
-260 QDDFL
+260 
-265 SQFAIPS
+265 
-272 PGAAQEPPKPAFVA
+272 
-286 PEPAPEPIQPAPKA
+286 
-300 APVQDDFL
+300 
-308 SQFAIPSPGAAQE
+308 
-321 PPKPAFV
+321 
-328 APEPAPEPIQPAPK
+328 APK

-350 SILSQLSAPAAEPKP
+350 SILSQLSAPT
-365 AAEAPK
+365 
-371 AAPMEDIDSILSQ
+371 
-384 LSAPAAEPEPVKPE
+384 AEPEPIKPE

-449 SFDEE
+449 SFGEE

-483 IPGEPVAVAPSPAP
+483 IPVEPVAVA
-497 VQVQPVMPE
+497 
-506 SAPIPVEPVAVTPS
+506 PS
-520 PAPVPVQPVMPEPT
+520 PAPVPVQPVMPEPA

-548 PVPVQPVMPEPASIP
+548 PVPVQPVMPEPAPIP

-568 VAPSPAPVPVQPV
+568 VAPSPTPVPVQPV
-581 MPKPAPEEAIA
+581 MPEPAPEEAIA

-676 HSSYGTNGGNVFQQA
+676 PSSYGANGGNVFQQA

-732 KQDDDKVA
+732 KQDDDQVA

-761 LAEPPKPTAPMTK
+761 PAEPPKPAAPMTK